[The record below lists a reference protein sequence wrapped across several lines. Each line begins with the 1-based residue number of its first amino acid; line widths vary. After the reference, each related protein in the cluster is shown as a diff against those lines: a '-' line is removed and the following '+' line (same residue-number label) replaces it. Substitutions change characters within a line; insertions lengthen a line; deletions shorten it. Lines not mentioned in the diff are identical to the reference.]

1 MEGLFNGN
9 FSILLLLAVYT
20 DASYRCVKLKFS
32 HQGSEF
38 DSWRLLHPLKLEPGK
53 VYWLQS
59 PLGQMP
65 FMDDFW
71 NEF

>member
-20 DASYRCVKLKFS
+20 GVSNKRVKLKFS
-32 HQGSEF
+32 QQGSEF
-38 DSWRLLHPLKLEPGK
+38 DSWRLLHPLKLESGK

-65 FMDDFW
+65 FIGDFW
-71 NEF
+71 N